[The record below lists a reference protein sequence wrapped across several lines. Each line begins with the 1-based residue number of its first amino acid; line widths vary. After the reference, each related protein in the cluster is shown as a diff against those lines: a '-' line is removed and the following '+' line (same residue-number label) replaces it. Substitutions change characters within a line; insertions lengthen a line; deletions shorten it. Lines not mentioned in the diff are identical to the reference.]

1 MKKTPLKWAV
11 LAALAANL
19 TIQTAQAAPQGSIE
33 ERLQRLERMA
43 DNPVLLQLTQ
53 RLEQQQRQIQELQ
66 DKMDRLQRD
75 QQRFLQQAAERYAE
89 TDQRISALENAAKTQ
104 QAGLPPVALPQVPQA
119 AAPIPVQ
126 TATQEAIAPAAT
138 AANAV
143 EEGVSK
149 VVKTRAATAE
159 ENTLYQSAFAL
170 MRAAKYEESIAAFE
184 DFVAKYPQSS
194 LASNASYWAG
204 EGYLIRKDNAKAL
217 QAFERVLEQYPD
229 STKAPDAMLR
239 AADSLVNLQK
249 SDAAQAL
256 YRKVVDTYPETRAAQ
271 SAQKRLNK

>member
-1 MKKTPLKWAV
+1 MKNTPLKWAI
-11 LAALAANL
+11 LSALLLNL
-19 TIQTAQAAPQGSIE
+19 SVPSAQAAPQGSIE

-75 QQRFLQQAAERYAE
+75 QQRFLQQAAERYTE
-89 TDQRISALENAAKTQ
+89 TDQRISTLENATKTQ
-104 QAGLPPVALPQVPQA
+104 QAGLPPVALSQGPQA
-119 AAPIPVQ
+119 AGQVPVQ
-126 TATQEAIAPAAT
+126 TAAQAVASAAT
-138 AANAV
+138 AAPAGN
-143 EEGVSK
+143 EPVSK

-159 ENTLYQSAFAL
+159 ENSLYQSAFAL

-204 EGYLIRKDNAKAL
+204 EGYLIRKENAKAL
-217 QAFERVLEQYPD
+217 QAFKRVLEQYSD

-239 AADSLVNLQK
+239 AADSLVNMQK
-249 SDAAQAL
+249 TDEAQAL
-256 YRKVVDTYPETRAAQ
+256 YRKVVETYPETRAAQ